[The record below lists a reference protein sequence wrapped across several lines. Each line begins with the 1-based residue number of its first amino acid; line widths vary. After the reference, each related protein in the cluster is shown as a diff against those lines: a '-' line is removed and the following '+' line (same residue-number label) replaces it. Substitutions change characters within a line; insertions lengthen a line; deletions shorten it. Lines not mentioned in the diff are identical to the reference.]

1 MTNNNQECTCSKFS
15 DLIIDTNGC
24 KVHYLSPSQP
34 PSVPVEKEIPHAH
47 CRCMNI
53 GGTCSNRHYADCDIC
68 KPNGNELK
76 KLETSPSTPEVSWEK
91 DLENEF
97 GKWWDYKSL
106 LTERIVDFIKSVEQK
121 AYEKGKDEV
130 RASTIAT
137 FDFSK
142 KEERKRITDIL
153 DGMKKEG
160 DDFQCFNTDCF
171 GKRTPT
177 VIEKRLSSEDN
188 SYNQALIDLKHL
200 INNTQ

>member
-1 MTNNNQECTCSKFS
+1 MKKIEQYVEEMYKTFEINDSTGRINCTK
-15 DLIIDTNGC
+15 
-24 KVHYLSPSQP
+24 H
-34 PSVPVEKEIPHAH
+34 
-47 CRCMNI
+47 
-53 GGTCSNRHYADCDIC
+53 
-68 KPNGNELK
+68 K
-76 KLETSPSTPEVSWEK
+76 KYTSPSTPEVSWEK
-91 DLENEF
+91 DIENEF

-106 LTERIVDFIKSVEQK
+106 PTERIVDFIKNVVKE
-121 AYEKGKDEV
+121 AYERGKDEV
-130 RASTIAT
+130 RASNIAT

-142 KEERKRITDIL
+142 KEERKRVNDIL

-171 GKRTPT
+171 GNRTPT